1 VDGEQVSGQEIFD
14 RHQPDCQQMLGV
26 AISLQSRGQAAICR
40 ACERPA
46 DRSKA
51 QCRTMKDIQLY
62 ACVLKETVE
71 PQNWSS
77 ADLPLATRQAFQG
90 LCLQCLTVLQA
101 KFLRVLP
108 WWRRRIHQAL
118 EHSRDILEA
127 IGESQRKA
135 AEKLMMMMSFICS
148 FRNNN

>member
-1 VDGEQVSGQEIFD
+1 MANTCLVRKFSTATNVTAN
-14 RHQPDCQQMLGV
+14 RC
-26 AISLQSRGQAAICR
+26 LQSRDSQRGQ
-40 ACERPA
+40 
-46 DRSKA
+46 RSPFGGVHGGGS
-51 QCRTMKDIQLY
+51 QQPRGR
-62 ACVLKETVE
+62 LKEMVE

-77 ADLPLATRQAFQG
+77 ADLPLATRRAFQR